1 MKIFIC
7 ISKQVWEAH
16 GPAVRRLVDRYWR
29 RTGEDRDEEEEE
41 LGCFDSNLVTASVAL
56 VLLWLFLSFG
66 AWMFTLNED
75 WTFLDSFYFCFI
87 TMTTIGPAISHTNE
101 VISVGP
107 HTRFRGPGSGA
118 GG

>member
-1 MKIFIC
+1 M
-7 ISKQVWEAH
+7 WEAH
-16 GPAVRRLVDRYWR
+16 GPAVRKLVDRYR
-29 RTGEDRDEEEEE
+29 RRKAEDMDEEE

-101 VISVGP
+101 SIFLSQPPHQVSGTWCQVWVG
-107 HTRFRGPGSGA
+107 TRRPTC
-118 GG
+118 

>member
-1 MKIFIC
+1 M
-7 ISKQVWEAH
+7 H

-29 RTGEDRDEEEEE
+29 RTGEDRDEDEE

-101 VISVGP
+101 VISISP
-107 HTRFRGPGSGA
+107 HIRFRGPGAGA
-118 GG
+118 GS

>member
-1 MKIFIC
+1 MELF
-7 ISKQVWEAH
+7 EAL
-16 GPAVRRLVDRYWR
+16 VRKLVDRYRR
-29 RTGEDRDEEEEE
+29 RTGEDRDEDEE

-101 VISVGP
+101 VFSFSP
-107 HTRFRGPGSGA
+107 HLRFRGPGAGA

>member
-1 MKIFIC
+1 M
-7 ISKQVWEAH
+7 
-16 GPAVRRLVDRYWR
+16 D
-29 RTGEDRDEEEEE
+29 EEE

-101 VISVGP
+101 SIFLSQPTHQVSGTWCPGWVG
-107 HTRFRGPGSGA
+107 TRRPTC
-118 GG
+118 